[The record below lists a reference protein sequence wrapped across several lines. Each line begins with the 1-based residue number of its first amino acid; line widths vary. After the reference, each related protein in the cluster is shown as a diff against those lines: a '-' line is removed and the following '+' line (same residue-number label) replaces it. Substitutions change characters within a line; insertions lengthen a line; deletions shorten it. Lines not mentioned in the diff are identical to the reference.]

1 MKYIINTKGEV
12 IFKAENAGWFE
23 KGQGLCP
30 VQVNGK
36 WGYINTT
43 GNVAIPCVYE
53 GAYNF
58 ENEGVAVVKQK
69 GKYGLINKHGEIL
82 VPCVKSD
89 NKYVPRPNDG
99 VICIYIED
107 LEETKCIDVS
117 GNHLFTMSGSIGP
130 FSEGVAIITSYK
142 DGKYSTGAINKMGEY
157 IIPKGIYSCIYGF
170 HYGVAKV
177 RSETT
182 GKYGFIN
189 HQGEVVVPLKYDYIF
204 EGAYYLCPIVC
215 AIIGDKYGYIDVRN
229 GKELCPITLDEK
241 SIDTYYKDNC
251 TDNMF
256 ISSIGEDIYIYNLEN
271 CKLFKSSKYKEIYRY
286 SDGLC
291 CVRDKVSEKIGF
303 IDKEGEL
310 VIPCVFDEPFY
321 VYEFHGNICAMSN
334 HIIDRQ
340 GKVIRKI
347 PHGHHINYSGRH
359 NQRRDYYIEL
369 YSTGTQADIID
380 VKGKTIFS
388 AFYVNDL
395 SEFPIPV
402 KDSVTR
408 KWGYVD
414 RNGKLVIPYQFNESY
429 SFHDG
434 FATLEE
440 PITKKSRQRTSSPK
454 TKTAYH
460 TSTKQNPSS
469 SISNNSNEGCYIA
482 TAMYGSYDCPEVWTL
497 RRYRDKVLD
506 LTWYGRLFIR
516 IYYSI
521 SPTLV
526 RWFGT
531 THWFRE
537 LFYKPLNNWVAKLNK
552 KGFKNTPYRDKY

>member
-43 GNVAIPCVYE
+43 GHVAIPCVYE
-53 GAYNF
+53 RAYNF

-99 VICIYIED
+99 VICIYIEN

-142 DGKYSTGAINKMGEY
+142 EGKYSTGAINKMGEY
-157 IIPKGIYSCIYGF
+157 IIPKGIYSRICGF
-170 HYGVAKV
+170 NYGVAEV

-189 HQGEVVVPLKYDYIF
+189 HQGEVVVPLKYDSIF
-204 EGAYYLCPIVC
+204 EGAYLCPIVC

-229 GKELCPITLDEK
+229 GKELCPITLDAK
-241 SIDTYYKDNC
+241 SIDTYYQNNC

-271 CKLFKSSKYKEIYRY
+271 CKLFKLSKYKEIYRY

-310 VIPCVFDEPFY
+310 VIPCVFNEPFY
-321 VYEFHGNICAMSN
+321 VYEFHGNTCAMSN
-334 HIIDRQ
+334 IMINRQ
-340 GKVIRKI
+340 GNIVREI
-347 PHGHHINYSGRH
+347 PNKSKH
-359 NQRRDYYIEL
+359 NTYFDYCEDNECYIEYRDIGAENL
-369 YSTGTQADIID
+369 LDNNGNVIYSCFGI
-380 VKGKTIFS
+380 KPYG
-388 AFYVNDL
+388 
-395 SEFPIPV
+395 EFPIAV
-402 KDSVTR
+402 QQNSDR
-408 KWGYVD
+408 KWGFIDKY
-414 RNGKLVIPYQFNESY
+414 GKLVIPYQFNESY
-429 SFHDG
+429 LFHDG
-434 FATLEE
+434 FAILDE
-440 PITKKSRQRTSSPK
+440 PITKVL
-454 TKTAYH
+454 H
-460 TSTKQNPSS
+460 
-469 SISNNSNEGCYIA
+469 NSNKGCYIA
-482 TAMYGSYDCPEVWTL
+482 TAIYGSYDCPEVWTL
-497 RRYRDKVLD
+497 RRYRDNVLD
-506 LTWYGRLFIR
+506 HTWYGRLFIR